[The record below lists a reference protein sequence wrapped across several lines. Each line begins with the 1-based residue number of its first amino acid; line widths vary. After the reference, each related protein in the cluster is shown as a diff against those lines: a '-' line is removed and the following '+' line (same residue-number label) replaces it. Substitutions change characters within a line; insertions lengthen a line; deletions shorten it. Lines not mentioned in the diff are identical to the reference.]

1 MSGRPTEKLDIG
13 ALLDEASRA
22 NEALRSA
29 APHTEKAAE
38 RPPETPSEAKLGG
51 APAPDIT
58 SELISRYSERV
69 KEPDPR
75 SSTQSL
81 RDSLHAHMEGDRE
94 LLAYYS
100 GRSEHRSGKVDELY
114 EIIKSAKSATES
126 DARVRPV
133 PHDAS
138 RFQDASEVEL
148 PERAEQGK
156 LFPLTETIELGD
168 AAQEQTPSYD
178 EDYAKLS
185 EKIEK
190 GELDFAEETENEG
203 QISIVDELWPDELK
217 AGSTRAIDEEL
228 KSVFGMLDED
238 HYADPDGPDPK
249 QKKREKRP
257 PREEPADAFE
267 YTSREQNAEIGSML
281 KKAVKQ
287 SRLRLAGVLFFAL
300 ATLYLALAAPDSA
313 IHSDFLRPG
322 RYGIVYILVDLQVL
336 LFIAALSLSSIKS
349 GAKAL
354 FTWRPTSDS
363 VLFFT
368 FAVSIAYSLLAAF
381 IAPTSESF
389 VPFSLFAAAAAVC
402 AAAVNYLRC
411 KKDLHCFRVVAS
423 KNPKYVAARLSGGT
437 AEADEF
443 YKYLLDDSG
452 LYTVRRAGFVG
463 GFFARMRRR
472 PQSEDLFKLVI
483 PAVFL
488 AGAVLFGLRLYDG
501 DDFFTALTA
510 FVRVVATATPLTAFF
525 IISLPVIA
533 ANRVGKR
540 CSSALVGNAVGEEY
554 ADASVI
560 SFADTEVYPSNLV
573 KITSIKTYGDY
584 RIDMAVSDLARAF
597 SFIGGP
603 LAKVISNMLSE
614 PAQPVENA
622 RVIES
627 AADGVCIVLDGVEMF
642 LGKRGYMKRC
652 RFGAPRDVGDDEYE
666 DTVGSVMYMAIGD
679 ALVAKVYVRYSINPQ
694 FNDLLRDLYRAGM
707 CVGIKTLDPNISNEL
722 LARGVTFNKC
732 PIAILKAG
740 GAEQAGEREETVDS
754 GIVTNAS
761 MHTFLK
767 MFILCDK
774 VRHVTK
780 SNGVIHILSVLLS
793 LFVAFFLT
801 FTGAGA
807 QLGPVF
813 AVLFQAL
820 WLIPIWLTS
829 RLI

>member
-1 MSGRPTEKLDIG
+1 MSCWP
-13 ALLDEASRA
+13 
-22 NEALRSA
+22 
-29 APHTEKAAE
+29 
-38 RPPETPSEAKLGG
+38 
-51 APAPDIT
+51 IT
-58 SELISRYSERV
+58 
-69 KEPDPR
+69 
-75 SSTQSL
+75 
-81 RDSLHAHMEGDRE
+81 A
-94 LLAYYS
+94 

-389 VPFSLFAAAAAVC
+389 VPFSLFAAAAGRVRGGGQLSALQKRSALLPCRRLQEPQVC
-402 AAAVNYLRC
+402 
-411 KKDLHCFRVVAS
+411 
-423 KNPKYVAARLSGGT
+423 
-437 AEADEF
+437 
-443 YKYLLDDSG
+443 
-452 LYTVRRAGFVG
+452 RRAAFGRHGGGRRVLQISAGRFGPVHRPARRIRRRLFRADAPPPAERGFVQAG
-463 GFFARMRRR
+463 HSGRVPRR
-472 PQSEDLFKLVI
+472 
-483 PAVFL
+483 
-488 AGAVLFGLRLYDG
+488 AVLFGLRRMTG
-501 DDFFTALTA
+501 TT
-510 FVRVVATATPLTAFF
+510 
-525 IISLPVIA
+525 
-533 ANRVGKR
+533 
-540 CSSALVGNAVGEEY
+540 SS
-554 ADASVI
+554 
-560 SFADTEVYPSNLV
+560 P
-573 KITSIKTYGDY
+573 
-584 RIDMAVSDLARAF
+584 
-597 SFIGGP
+597 P
-603 LAKVISNMLSE
+603 
-614 PAQPVENA
+614 
-622 RVIES
+622 
-627 AADGVCIVLDGVEMF
+627 
-642 LGKRGYMKRC
+642 
-652 RFGAPRDVGDDEYE
+652 
-666 DTVGSVMYMAIGD
+666 
-679 ALVAKVYVRYSINPQ
+679 
-694 FNDLLRDLYRAGM
+694 
-707 CVGIKTLDPNISNEL
+707 
-722 LARGVTFNKC
+722 
-732 PIAILKAG
+732 
-740 GAEQAGEREETVDS
+740 
-754 GIVTNAS
+754 
-761 MHTFLK
+761 
-767 MFILCDK
+767 
-774 VRHVTK
+774 
-780 SNGVIHILSVLLS
+780 
-793 LFVAFFLT
+793 
-801 FTGAGA
+801 
-807 QLGPVF
+807 
-813 AVLFQAL
+813 
-820 WLIPIWLTS
+820 
-829 RLI
+829 

>member
-38 RPPETPSEAKLGG
+38 RPPETPSEAKAGD

-138 RFQDASEVEL
+138 RCQDASEVEL

-267 YTSREQNAEIGSML
+267 YTSREQNAEIGSMR
-281 KKAVKQ
+281 KKAGKE

-402 AAAVNYLRC
+402 AAAFGAAHAAGLTVSCDINYR
-411 KKDLHCFRVVAS
+411 
-423 KNPKYVAARLSGGT
+423 KNLWKYGK
-437 AEADEF
+437 E
-443 YKYLLDDSG
+443 
-452 LYTVRRAGFVG
+452 
-463 GFFARMRRR
+463 
-472 PQSEDLFKLVI
+472 PQE
-483 PAVFL
+483 
-488 AGAVLFGLRLYDG
+488 VLP
-501 DDFFTALTA
+501 
-510 FVRVVATATPLTAFF
+510 PLMEQCDAFF
-525 IISLPVIA
+525 
-533 ANRVGKR
+533 G
-540 CSSALVGNAVGEEY
+540 
-554 ADASVI
+554 
-560 SFADTEVYPSNLV
+560 T
-573 KITSIKTYGDY
+573 
-584 RIDMAVSDLARAF
+584 
-597 SFIGGP
+597 
-603 LAKVISNMLSE
+603 
-614 PAQPVENA
+614 
-622 RVIES
+622 
-627 AADGVCIVLDGVEMF
+627 
-642 LGKRGYMKRC
+642 
-652 RFGAPRDVGDDEYE
+652 DDEYE
-666 DTVGSVMYMAIGD
+666 KVLGMQLPQFAARDAAYRPDTAGYERASAEVAARFPRCRSIVFGLRSVLSANHHLISGTLYTGGRLHSTRVYDIDPVVDCVGVGD
-679 ALVAKVYVRYSINPQ
+679 AFVGGLLYGMAAHPHDAQ
-694 FNDLLRDLYRAGM
+694 FA
-707 CVGIKTLDPNISNEL
+707 LDFGTAACALKNTVPGDYNQFTAAEVEQ
-722 LARGVTFNKC
+722 LARGSVSGR
-732 PIAILKAG
+732 IA
-740 GAEQAGEREETVDS
+740 R
-754 GIVTNAS
+754 
-761 MHTFLK
+761 
-767 MFILCDK
+767 
-774 VRHVTK
+774 
-780 SNGVIHILSVLLS
+780 
-793 LFVAFFLT
+793 
-801 FTGAGA
+801 
-807 QLGPVF
+807 
-813 AVLFQAL
+813 
-820 WLIPIWLTS
+820 
-829 RLI
+829 

>member
-38 RPPETPSEAKLGG
+38 RPPETPSEAKAGD

-138 RFQDASEVEL
+138 RFRDASEVEL

-178 EDYAKLS
+178 EDYEKLS

-257 PREEPADAFE
+257 PREDPADAFE

-322 RYGIVYILVDLQVL
+322 
-336 LFIAALSLSSIKS
+336 LSL
-349 GAKAL
+349 
-354 FTWRPTSDS
+354 
-363 VLFFT
+363 
-368 FAVSIAYSLLAAF
+368 
-381 IAPTSESF
+381 
-389 VPFSLFAAAAAVC
+389 
-402 AAAVNYLRC
+402 
-411 KKDLHCFRVVAS
+411 
-423 KNPKYVAARLSGGT
+423 
-437 AEADEF
+437 
-443 YKYLLDDSG
+443 
-452 LYTVRRAGFVG
+452 
-463 GFFARMRRR
+463 
-472 PQSEDLFKLVI
+472 
-483 PAVFL
+483 
-488 AGAVLFGLRLYDG
+488 
-501 DDFFTALTA
+501 
-510 FVRVVATATPLTAFF
+510 
-525 IISLPVIA
+525 
-533 ANRVGKR
+533 
-540 CSSALVGNAVGEEY
+540 
-554 ADASVI
+554 
-560 SFADTEVYPSNLV
+560 
-573 KITSIKTYGDY
+573 
-584 RIDMAVSDLARAF
+584 
-597 SFIGGP
+597 
-603 LAKVISNMLSE
+603 
-614 PAQPVENA
+614 
-622 RVIES
+622 
-627 AADGVCIVLDGVEMF
+627 
-642 LGKRGYMKRC
+642 
-652 RFGAPRDVGDDEYE
+652 
-666 DTVGSVMYMAIGD
+666 
-679 ALVAKVYVRYSINPQ
+679 
-694 FNDLLRDLYRAGM
+694 
-707 CVGIKTLDPNISNEL
+707 
-722 LARGVTFNKC
+722 
-732 PIAILKAG
+732 
-740 GAEQAGEREETVDS
+740 
-754 GIVTNAS
+754 
-761 MHTFLK
+761 
-767 MFILCDK
+767 
-774 VRHVTK
+774 
-780 SNGVIHILSVLLS
+780 IHI
-793 LFVAFFLT
+793 
-801 FTGAGA
+801 
-807 QLGPVF
+807 
-813 AVLFQAL
+813 
-820 WLIPIWLTS
+820 
-829 RLI
+829 

>member
-38 RPPETPSEAKLGG
+38 RPPETPSEAKAGD

-58 SELISRYSERV
+58 SELSSRYSERV

-100 GRSEHRSGKVDELY
+100 GRSEPPQRQGGRAVRDHQVGQIRHRVGCARAPR
-114 EIIKSAKSATES
+114 SA
-126 DARVRPV
+126 RRL
-133 PHDAS
+133 S

-452 LYTVRRAGFVG
+452 LYTVRRAGFVC
-463 GFFARMRRR
+463 GFFARMHRR

-483 PAVFL
+483 PGRGSSPAQ
-488 AGAVLFGLRLYDG
+488 VLFGLRLYDG

-614 PAQPVENA
+614 PAQPVEKRA
-622 RVIES
+622 R
-627 AADGVCIVLDGVEMF
+627 D
-642 LGKRGYMKRC
+642 
-652 RFGAPRDVGDDEYE
+652 
-666 DTVGSVMYMAIGD
+666 
-679 ALVAKVYVRYSINPQ
+679 
-694 FNDLLRDLYRAGM
+694 
-707 CVGIKTLDPNISNEL
+707 
-722 LARGVTFNKC
+722 
-732 PIAILKAG
+732 
-740 GAEQAGEREETVDS
+740 
-754 GIVTNAS
+754 
-761 MHTFLK
+761 
-767 MFILCDK
+767 
-774 VRHVTK
+774 
-780 SNGVIHILSVLLS
+780 
-793 LFVAFFLT
+793 
-801 FTGAGA
+801 
-807 QLGPVF
+807 
-813 AVLFQAL
+813 
-820 WLIPIWLTS
+820 
-829 RLI
+829 